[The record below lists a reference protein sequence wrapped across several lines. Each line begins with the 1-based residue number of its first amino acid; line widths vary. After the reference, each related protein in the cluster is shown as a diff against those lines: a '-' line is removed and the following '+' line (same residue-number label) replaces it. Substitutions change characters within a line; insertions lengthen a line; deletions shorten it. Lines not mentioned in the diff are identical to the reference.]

1 MMHTHHGYRFHTRQ
15 RDARR
20 KTQNSSVTLE
30 AMTPS
35 FASAKDK
42 NPIEAKVSYY
52 GRIVDMFELDY
63 YGQFTVA
70 LFKCEWYTT
79 ARDNF
84 GLSYVYFSKKMLR
97 RRTVCPSV
105 SNPYVSDKNYVM
117 KTIPRDLFRVS
128 HDFESDSPVIYARE
142 PCELEMIPS
151 LPNDNNTVALV
162 RKDLLPEILNIAPKV
177 CAKQR
182 YEEEDESEAEY
193 MEDESQ
199 GDEYMADE
207 SQDEPMEDVDNET

>member
-1 MMHTHHGYRFHTRQ
+1 
-15 RDARR
+15 
-20 KTQNSSVTLE
+20 
-30 AMTPS
+30 MTPS

-70 LFKCEWYTT
+70 LFKCEWYT
-79 ARDNF
+79 AAKDNF
-84 GLSYVYFSKKMLR
+84 GLSYVYFSKKCYEEEPFVLASQ
-97 RRTVCPSV
+97 VNQCFYV
-105 SNPYVSDKNYVM
+105 QDPYVRDKNYVM

-128 HDFESDSPVIYARE
+128 DDFESDSAVIYARE
-142 PCELEMIPS
+142 PCEPETIPS
-151 LPNDNNTVALV
+151 LPNDNDKVALV
-162 RKDLLPEILNIAPKV
+162 RKDLLPEILSMAPKV

-199 GDEYMADE
+199 GDEYMEEEEEDE
-207 SQDEPMEDVDNET
+207 HMEDVDDET